1 MTLNQDIGSGNK
13 KEKIELKDMA
23 EAESEKRVKKQI
35 LV

>member
-23 EAESEKRVKKQI
+23 EAESEKRVKKQT